1 MGVIF
6 VGKKWGDMGGGGY
19 MYFDA
24 KKSLPKRSHWLFLI
38 KLIYWDC
45 CSEKLF
51 RIKSLLFFLESSF
64 RC

>member
-6 VGKKWGDMGGGGY
+6 VGKKRGDMGGGGY
-19 MYFDA
+19 MYFDV
-24 KKSLPKRSHWLFLI
+24 KKFLLKRFYWLFLI

-51 RIKSLLFFLESSF
+51 
-64 RC
+64 

>member
-6 VGKKWGDMGGGGY
+6 VGKKRGDMGGGY
-19 MYFDA
+19 MYFDV
-24 KKSLPKRSHWLFLI
+24 KKFLLKRFYWLFLI

-51 RIKSLLFFLESSF
+51 RIKSLLFFLESGF